1 MSSST
6 LLASLEIESLRDEFP
21 CLYAIAFFKDAWVVD
36 VWDGGSWG
44 PRFIR
49 PFNDWELEEVDALF
63 RRLHNY
69 SIVSG
74 TFDAMVWLETKDGG
88 FSIWSFC
95 SSLASRRVE
104 PFPHSTVWNSW
115 APIRASFFAWEAT
128 WAKILT

>member
-44 PRFIR
+44 PWFIR

-63 RRLHNY
+63 GRLHNY
-69 SIVSG
+69 SIVLG
-74 TFDAMVWLETKDGG
+74 TFDAMVWLETKDGV
-88 FSIWSFC
+88 FSVRSFY

-104 PFPHSTVWNSW
+104 PFQHSTMWNSW
-115 APIRASFFAWEAT
+115 PLLELAFF
-128 WAKILT
+128 LGR